1 MAAPRGVILTLQA
14 GRSALLKN
22 DSATRKAKSSEFPEK
37 FKDQLLSNFMV
48 ALIKQV
54 VCTLNAILDFVSGN
68 LGVGKFPS
76 LPLNI

>member
-22 DSATRKAKSSEFPEK
+22 DSATLRVKSSVFPEK
-37 FKDQLLSNFMV
+37 FKDQLVSNFMV